1 MTAAFKAFRIR
12 SEGEGVVAGFEQLQ
26 LADLS
31 PGNVVVRVLFST
43 INYKDALAATGAGKV
58 LRRFPLVGGIDFAGV
73 VESSNDPRFSMGD
86 RVLVT
91 GNGLSETHDGGYA
104 EYARVP
110 GDWVFPIPPGLDELE
125 AMALGTAGCSAALA
139 IHRMEENGQRPIA
152 GPIAVTGATGG
163 VGSIAIDMLAARGY
177 EVVAVSGKSGAA
189 DYLKALGATRIL
201 SRKQIKS
208 TGRPLEAV
216 QFAGAID
223 NVGGDLLAWLTR
235 TVGFWGNIASI
246 GLAGGAQL
254 ETTVMPFILR
264 GVNLLGINST
274 SVPRALRT
282 TIWERIATDLRP
294 RHLDRLVTRTLDF
307 ADLPGA
313 FKGYLDGVITGRTVV
328 RISSGRDAAGS
339 ADAGHDGGDL
349 GGGSG
354 AGAAGPDASAGHSAE
369 PDATG
374 E

>member
-1 MTAAFKAFRIR
+1 MTAFKAFRIR
-12 SEGEGVVAGFEQLQ
+12 SEGAGVVAGFETLQ
-26 LADLS
+26 LEELS
-31 PGNVVVRVLFST
+31 AGTVVVRVSFSG

-58 LRRFPLVGGIDFAGV
+58 LRKSPLVGGIDFAGV
-73 VESSNDPRFSMGD
+73 VESSADPRFSPGD

-91 GNGLSETHDGGYA
+91 GHGLSETHDGGYA

-110 GDWVFPIPPGLDELE
+110 GDWVFPIPPGLDEFK
-125 AMALGTAGCSAALA
+125 AMALGTAGFTAALA
-139 IHRMEENGQRPIA
+139 IHRMEENGQKPIA

-163 VGSIAIDMLAARGY
+163 VGSIAIDMLAGRGY
-177 EVVAVSGKSGAA
+177 EVVAVSGKSAA
-189 DYLKALGATRIL
+189 AEYLKSLGATRIL
-201 SRKQIKS
+201 LRKQIKS
-208 TGRPLEAV
+208 GGRPLEAV

-246 GLAGGAQL
+246 GLAGGPQL

-264 GVNLLGINST
+264 GVNLLGINSSAT
-274 SVPRALRT
+274 PRAVRT
-282 TIWERIATDLRP
+282 AVWERIATDLMP

-307 ADLPGA
+307 ADLPSA
-313 FKGYLDGVITGRTVV
+313 FQGYLDGTTVGRTVV
-328 RISSGRDAAGS
+328 KIGP
-339 ADAGHDGGDL
+339 
-349 GGGSG
+349 
-354 AGAAGPDASAGHSAE
+354 GPDATG